1 MVNQTQKKTTA
12 SSISEKS
19 GITHLP
25 NSQDEDETMPTTVDM
40 VTAFLLETDRTMI
53 DLRGKKVEADGFRL
67 TSIVGLS
74 GTSTDDVQEAL
85 RRVDGKVTKTFH
97 KFVSRFGNPTNE
109 PAQRIREIFN
119 TSEYL
124 AFVGEKSDD
133 VTQRLRYLATLP
145 DPSDEKGK
153 RKLSGINALQKFAD
167 PPSPKLVLKRAA
179 KARREYLQ
187 LSSEDQTEVDRMASD
202 NSVDEKGQTK
212 ETALDVAM
220 KSSGIWAIVPPKS
233 AAK

>member
-1 MVNQTQKKTTA
+1 MVTQTQKKTTA
-12 SSISEKS
+12 SSISDKS

-25 NSQDEDETMPTTVDM
+25 NSQSEDETMPTTVDM
-40 VTAFLLETDRTMI
+40 VTAFLLQTDRTMI
-53 DLRGKKVEADGFRL
+53 EVKGKKTEADGFRL
-67 TSIVGLS
+67 RAIVGLS
-74 GTSTDDVQEAL
+74 GTSKEDVQEVL

-109 PAQRIREIFN
+109 PAQRIREIF
-119 TSEYL
+119 SPSAKYL
-124 AFVGEKSDD
+124 EFLGENSDE
-133 VTQRLRYLATLP
+133 VTQRLSYLATLS

-153 RKLSGINALQKFAD
+153 RKLSGINALKRFVD
-167 PPSPKLVLKRAA
+167 PPSPKLILKRAA

-212 ETALDVAM
+212 ETALDVAQ
-220 KSSGIWAIVPPKS
+220 KVSGIWSMTTPNK
-233 AAK
+233 